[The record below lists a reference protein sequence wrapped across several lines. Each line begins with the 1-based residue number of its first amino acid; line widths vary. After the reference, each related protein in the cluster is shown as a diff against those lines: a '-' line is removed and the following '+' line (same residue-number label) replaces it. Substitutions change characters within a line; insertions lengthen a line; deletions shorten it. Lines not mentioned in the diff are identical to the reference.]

1 MIIKSPR
8 NTYDIVIVGG
18 GMVGGTFAVT
28 LSETLKD
35 KGLKILVVE
44 ANAPLTRKQSEVG
57 FDSRSTALSFGS
69 KKILNDS
76 SIWLEVGKKAEP
88 IRNIIVSDKGRF
100 GTTKISSEEQN
111 LEALGFVVE
120 NKDLVLTLS
129 NRLSASRTIDYF
141 TEAKISS
148 VSPRANGMNFEI
160 STDESSWTVSSALL
174 VLAEGGR
181 SSVCEKLG
189 IARTHQDYKQHAI
202 VSNVA
207 FENGHAGNAFERFT
221 DTGPLAVLP
230 LRKFKTENRCSVVWS
245 VNSHESDHILTLN
258 QEALRKK
265 LQDSFGHRLGRIVK
279 VGKLDCFP
287 LRLSVAREQ
296 IRPGMVL
303 LGNVAHTLHPV
314 AGQGMNLALRDME
327 ALVKSIGK
335 GIEEGSGCGDMCV
348 LQRYIEKQ
356 AEDHYEIITLTD
368 RLVSLFSSSAPTN
381 VMARKFGLL
390 SLELFPPLRKT
401 FARKAMGLV

>member
-1 MIIKSPR
+1 M
-8 NTYDIVIVGG
+8 
-18 GMVGGTFAVT
+18 
-28 LSETLKD
+28 
-35 KGLKILVVE
+35 
-44 ANAPLTRKQSEVG
+44 
-57 FDSRSTALSFGS
+57 
-69 KKILNDS
+69 
-76 SIWLEVGKKAEP
+76 
-88 IRNIIVSDKGRF
+88 
-100 GTTKISSEEQN
+100 
-111 LEALGFVVE
+111 
-120 NKDLVLTLS
+120 
-129 NRLSASRTIDYF
+129 
-141 TEAKISS
+141 
-148 VSPRANGMNFEI
+148 
-160 STDESSWTVSSALL
+160 
-174 VLAEGGR
+174 
-181 SSVCEKLG
+181 
-189 IARTHQDYKQHAI
+189 
-202 VSNVA
+202 
-207 FENGHAGNAFERFT
+207 
-221 DTGPLAVLP
+221 
-230 LRKFKTENRCSVVWS
+230 
-245 VNSHESDHILTLN
+245 
-258 QEALRKK
+258 
-265 LQDSFGHRLGRIVK
+265 QDSFGHRLGRIVK

-390 SLELFPPLRKT
+390 SLDLFPSLRKT